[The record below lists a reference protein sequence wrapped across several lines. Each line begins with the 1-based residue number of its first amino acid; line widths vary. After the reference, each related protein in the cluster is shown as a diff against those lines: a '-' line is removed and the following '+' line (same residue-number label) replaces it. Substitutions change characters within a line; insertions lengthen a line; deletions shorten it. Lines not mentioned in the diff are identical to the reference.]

1 MAGTPIPKISLTWP
15 LTLLRALD
23 IVCLGGKQAMK
34 RSDFVESGREGGKIA
49 ASRMSPKQR
58 SERARKAALARAR
71 KAKAGKGKA

>member
-1 MAGTPIPKISLTWP
+1 
-15 LTLLRALD
+15 
-23 IVCLGGKQAMK
+23 MK

-49 ASRMSPKQR
+49 ASRMTPKQR